1 MTTHPAKVNGSG
13 VGIVGLLEAG
23 IEESQSNGSHWKP
36 VVFYKRLPL
45 IVSTDCKE
53 AERMEGKA
61 ITSLEKKLKAD
72 PNSDASS
79 RLTQPQTYKECRQ
92 AEGAGV
98 LVDKSLT
105 RSHGKPFSPTTST
118 NSHLPLSYPKT
129 TADNKTTHETASMST
144 RTSTLTGTGGNG

>member
-13 VGIVGLLEAG
+13 VGFVGLLEAG
-23 IEESQSNGSHWKP
+23 IVESQSNGSHWKP

-45 IVSTDCKE
+45 IVSTGCKE

-79 RLTQPQTYKECRQ
+79 RLNLRHTRKGGQ

-98 LVDKSLT
+98 LVDKSYSLT
-105 RSHGKPFSPTTST
+105 LETIFTNDFHQQPPSPVVPQDHS
-118 NSHLPLSYPKT
+118 
-129 TADNKTTHETASMST
+129 
-144 RTSTLTGTGGNG
+144 